1 MGNGCNTE
9 INNVKGQNSQF
20 EEEEN
25 LLLKQKDELVKEIQ
39 FLYGNLREIENM
51 NEELK
56 NKKNINEKLLML
68 RLKLIL
74 NVS

>member
-1 MGNGCNTE
+1 MQHE